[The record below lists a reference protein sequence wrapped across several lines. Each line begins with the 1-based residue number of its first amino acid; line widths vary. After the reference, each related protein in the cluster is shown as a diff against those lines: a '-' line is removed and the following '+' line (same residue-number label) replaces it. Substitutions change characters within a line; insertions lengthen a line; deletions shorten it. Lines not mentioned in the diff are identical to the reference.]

1 MSSIKRREKEQITR
15 GSSVVCRDVP
25 SKVETPNSTNNTKNI
40 TQFKIINY
48 TI

>member
-15 GSSVVCRDVP
+15 GNRVVCRD
-25 SKVETPNSTNNTKNI
+25 VETPNSTNCTKNI